1 MRKLVLLLSCG
12 FIVFMC
18 AAWVDGQPGGGKG
31 GKGGIFGRLQ
41 QTPVT
46 LLNLTEV
53 KEELKLTDAQL
64 EELPA
69 EYLKAIEKV
78 LKPDQLKRFKQ
89 IELQTRGNNAFKDR
103 AVQKALKFTE
113 DQTKS
118 INSLLE
124 GSDKEIAELTPKFG
138 GGGKGKGGGDFK
150 GAFEK
155 IQNVQK
161 ETKEKILT
169 ALTKDQRKQWREMT
183 GEEFKIQQ
191 GGFGFGGGSKKKGAD
206 KNDN

>member
-1 MRKLVLLLSCG
+1 MRKFVLLLSCG

-18 AAWVDGQPGGGKG
+18 AAWVDGQPGGGKS
-31 GKGGIFGRLQ
+31 GKGGFGGFQ

-46 LLNLTEV
+46 LLNRTDV
-53 KEELKLTDAQL
+53 KEELKLTDSQL

-78 LKPDQLKRFKQ
+78 LKPDQFKRFKQ
-89 IELQTRGNNAFKDR
+89 IELQARGNNAFKDKG
-103 AVQKALKFTE
+103 VQKALKFTDE
-113 DQTKS
+113 QVKTIS
-118 INSLLE
+118 GLLE
-124 GSDKEIAELTPKFG
+124 GSDKEIADLTPKFG
-138 GGGKGKGGGDFK
+138 GGGKKGGDFK

-169 ALTKDQRKQWREMT
+169 ALTKEQRKQWREMI
-183 GEEFKIQQ
+183 GEEFKMQQ
-191 GGFGFGGGSKKKGAD
+191 GGFGFGGGFGAGKKKGKD
-206 KNDN
+206 KKDN

>member
-1 MRKLVLLLSCG
+1 MRKFVLLLSCG
-12 FIVFMC
+12 FIVFMG

-31 GKGGIFGRLQ
+31 GKGGFGGFQ
-41 QTPVT
+41 QTPVS
-46 LLNLTEV
+46 LLNRTDV

-78 LKPDQLKRFKQ
+78 LKPGQFKRFKQ
-89 IELQTRGNNAFKDR
+89 IELQTRGNNAFKDKSVR
-103 AVQKALKFTE
+103 TALKFTDE
-113 DQTKS
+113 QIKS
-118 INSLLE
+118 INGLLE
-124 GSDKEIAELTPKFG
+124 GSDKEIADLAPKG
-138 GGGKGKGGGDFK
+138 GGGKKKGGDFK

-169 ALTKDQRKQWREMT
+169 ALTKEQRKQWREMI
-183 GEEFKIQQ
+183 GEEFKMQQ
-191 GGFGFGGGSKKKGAD
+191 GGFGFGGGFGGKKKGAD
-206 KNDN
+206 KKDN